1 MSSLLGGQP
10 GKSPRTRGCRA
21 SGKAAGR
28 ALRGGGALT
37 PDSNSGSKARSC
49 GQAQSPDVVSPTDSA
64 KTAPADADI
73 GQWSGRTR
81 TSPLRGAVST
91 FSSWPAAG
99 SPAPT
104 GPGYRGPVSPLRH
117 VRLSSLWS
125 GERVDVSRR
134 ASVSPP
140 DGHGTAGAVPAPV
153 VQARQA
159 GVASARSA
167 NERGGQ

>member
-49 GQAQSPDVVSPTDSA
+49 GQAQSLDVVSPTDSA

-81 TSPLRGAVST
+81 TSPPRGAVST

-104 GPGYRGPVSPLRH
+104 GAGLEDLERAEGRCFDTATTCRGADEVAAQAIDNEWGPGASETCGSVLNQAVNQPGDGLRG
-117 VRLSSLWS
+117 
-125 GERVDVSRR
+125 
-134 ASVSPP
+134 
-140 DGHGTAGAVPAPV
+140 
-153 VQARQA
+153 
-159 GVASARSA
+159 
-167 NERGGQ
+167 